1 MYLYT
6 DVSLYYYHG
15 FMRRP
20 VATGE
25 YQEGGQQQQN
35 KNNIKKQ
42 KKQKLKERVSHWLED
57 EQLMICSYDRVRL
70 HLAIRENNSNR
81 KNNCN
86 DKNNRNN
93 QNNNKNNNK
102 TTNTLKGNYL
112 LVNTLK

>member
-42 KKQKLKERVSHWLED
+42 KKTKTK
-57 EQLMICSYDRVRL
+57 
-70 HLAIRENNSNR
+70 R
-81 KNNCN
+81 KSFS
-86 DKNNRNN
+86 
-93 QNNNKNNNK
+93 
-102 TTNTLKGNYL
+102 
-112 LVNTLK
+112 LVGG

>member
-42 KKQKLKERVSHWLED
+42 TKQTKTKTK
-57 EQLMICSYDRVRL
+57 
-70 HLAIRENNSNR
+70 R
-81 KNNCN
+81 KSFS
-86 DKNNRNN
+86 
-93 QNNNKNNNK
+93 
-102 TTNTLKGNYL
+102 
-112 LVNTLK
+112 LVGG